1 MAGKVTGNVSTQIKG
16 KVEQVAG
23 KTQASFGDA
32 KEQAKTA
39 AKRRP

>member
-1 MAGKVTGNVSTQIKG
+1 VAGKVSGSTSTQIKG

-32 KEQAKTA
+32 RAEAK
-39 AKRRP
+39 KRG